1 MRSIKQSVFSLKGQ
15 NVYLWGSMVMSLI
28 LTGVVIEVKPIAALF
43 NFYNLDIKHYLISL
57 ALAVSVI
64 PIVEIVK
71 AFIRLA
77 DKRKCN

>member
-28 LTGVVIEVKPIAALF
+28 LTGVVIEVKPIASLF

>member
-1 MRSIKQSVFSLKGQ
+1 
-15 NVYLWGSMVMSLI
+15 MSLI

-71 AFIRLA
+71 AFTRFA